1 MIELP
6 RPFTLAKRAS
16 TLAVHEAFKVGA
28 VIVQGNRIISLG
40 WNDQH
45 KTHPGIKRYG
55 GNALQTLHA
64 EAMAILRARHKANL
78 KGAKMYVYRAIKDGT
93 LANARPCA
101 TCQNIMKAFG
111 INRMYYTIHNG
122 WASETI

>member
-1 MIELP
+1 MEPLP
-6 RPFTLAKRAS
+6 RPFKIAKQAS
-16 TLAVHEAFKVGA
+16 TLAMHDAFKVGA
-28 VIVQGNRIISLG
+28 VIIQGNRVISIG

-64 EAMAILRARHKANL
+64 EAMAILRSRHKASL

-93 LANARPCA
+93 LANARPCI

-111 INRMYYTIHNG
+111 ITRMYYTINNG
-122 WASETI
+122 WAYEAI